1 MSYTVNDLF
10 DVKGQVVVVTGGSDG
25 IGLGLAEALADMGAA
40 VAILSRRQE
49 KCEAAAAKIEAT
61 GGCALAV
68 PADVTNE
75 EEVAAA
81 FRKVFDHFGKLD
93 SLINCA
99 GINHISPLVKQD
111 MAQWKEVIDINLF
124 GTVICTR
131 EAGKYM
137 LRAGH
142 GRVINISSWASVC
155 GKPNYTAYSSSKGAM
170 NSFTQ
175 CMAIEWSRCNINV
188 NGIAPVMVQTEINRR
203 QIAENPGYLDRVI
216 AGIPQGRTCQ
226 VEYLVGPVV
235 YLLSQSS
242 TFMTGQTLFVDGGCT
257 AGDVHLISP
266 QPPENNY

>member
-1 MSYTVNDLF
+1 MDYTLDSIF
-10 DVKGQVVVVTGGSDG
+10 DIAGRVVIVTGGSDG
-25 IGLGLAEALADMGAA
+25 IGRGLAEALAGLG
-40 VAILSRRQE
+40 VSVGILGRRPE
-49 KCEAAAAKIEAT
+49 KCAEVADGITAR
-61 GGCALAV
+61 GGKALAI
-68 PADVTNE
+68 PADVTQE
-75 EEVAAA
+75 EQVSAA
-81 FRKVFDHFGKLD
+81 FRKAFDHFGKID
-93 SLINCA
+93 GLINCA
-99 GINHISPLVKQD
+99 GINHISPLVKQQLE
-111 MAQWKEVIDINLF
+111 QWKEVMDVNLF

-137 LRAGH
+137 LRAGY
-142 GRVINISSWASVC
+142 GRVVNISSWASVC

-170 NSFTQ
+170 NAFTQ

-235 YLLSQSS
+235 YLLSQAS

-257 AGDVHLISP
+257 AGDVHLIRP
-266 QPPENNY
+266 EPPENNY